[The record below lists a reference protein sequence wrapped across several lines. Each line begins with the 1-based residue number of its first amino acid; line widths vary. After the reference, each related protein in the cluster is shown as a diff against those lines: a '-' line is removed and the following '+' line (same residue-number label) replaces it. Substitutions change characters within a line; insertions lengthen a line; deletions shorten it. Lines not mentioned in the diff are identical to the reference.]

1 MLTHPPFFSFPAWI
15 ITGMRTKKAP
25 ADIDAYL
32 ATLSPDKRAALQTL
46 RRTIKMAA
54 PGAEECVS
62 YRMPAFRHNGRLL
75 VAYAGFK
82 SHCSLFPCGSTKPF
96 AQELAGYETSKGT
109 IRFDPKRGLPVALV
123 RKIVKARIAENA
135 ARKKRRT

>member
-1 MLTHPPFFSFPAWI
+1 MW
-15 ITGMRTKKAP
+15 TKKAP

-32 ATLSPDKRAALQTL
+32 ATLSPDKRAALQKL
-46 RRTIKMAA
+46 RRTIMAAA

-62 YRMPAFRHNGRLL
+62 YQMPAFRHDGRLL

-82 SHCSLFPCGSTKPF
+82 HHCSLFPCGSTKPF
-96 AQELAGYETSKGT
+96 AKDLAGYETSKGT
-109 IRFDPKRGLPVALV
+109 IRFDPQKPLPVVLV